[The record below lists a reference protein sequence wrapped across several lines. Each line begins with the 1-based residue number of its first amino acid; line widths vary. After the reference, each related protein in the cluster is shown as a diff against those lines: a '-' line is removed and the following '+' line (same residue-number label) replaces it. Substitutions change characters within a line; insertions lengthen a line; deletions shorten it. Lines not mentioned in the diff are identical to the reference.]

1 MSFRTRFILLA
12 VFNCL
17 EIILSLWL
25 LKSRFNLDLSQRLID
40 LDLNTPHGF
49 QLLLGFMAIG
59 LIGFLV
65 NFLLLSYR
73 RSEFTYDQAISV
85 LKAGARS

>member
-12 VFNCL
+12 VFNCS

-85 LKAGARS
+85 LKAAARS